1 MRQRSLIALLVS
13 LCLFSFAALC
23 RADDEKK
30 KDDDKKPDHAAQ
42 RGFLGIGLRPDED
55 KVVIEHVEPGSP
67 AEKAGLK
74 EGDVLVKVGKTE
86 VKDTDS
92 VIKAVQATKPGDKL
106 DVVIKRDGKEQ
117 TIEVTVGK
125 KADED

>member
-30 KDDDKKPDHAAQ
+30 KDDDKKSAPSAQ
-42 RGFLGIGLRPDED
+42 RGFLGIGLKPDEE

-86 VKDTDS
+86 VTDAAS
-92 VIKAVQATKPGDKL
+92 VIKAVQGSKPGDKL

-125 KADED
+125 KPDDE